1 MEPVSSNVPLRY
13 DAVFLDIDGT
23 LLYVDLD
30 VEGYVRDL
38 APYSQNGALTVETAT
53 GPVWKSLRRHIREN
67 IAYRTHEDL
76 AEFRR
81 HNAQLTAGELDIDAP
96 SEVLAEVAQH
106 RISFNPYPDSER
118 VLEELRALDCRV
130 YAVSNWDI
138 QLTDIIQRLGWEEY
152 FDGIIA
158 SAVVGVEKPAPGIF
172 EEALREAGV
181 SRERAVMVGNDPE
194 SDVRGAVQYGID
206 VVLVD
211 RWERATVREATFV
224 LPDLSRLPEIVQG

>member
-1 MEPVSSNVPLRY
+1 MEPVSSNAPPRY

-38 APYSQNGALTVETAT
+38 APYSQNGGLTVETAT
-53 GPVWKSLRRHIREN
+53 GPVWKGLRRHIREN
-67 IAYRTHEDL
+67 IAYRTDEDL
-76 AEFRR
+76 TDFRR
-81 HNAQLTAGELDIDAP
+81 RNAQLTAGELDIDAP
-96 SEVLAEVAQH
+96 PEVLAEVAQR

-118 VLEELRALDCRV
+118 VLQELRELDCRV

-138 QLTDIIQRLGWEEY
+138 QLAEIIERLGWERY
-152 FDGIIA
+152 FDGIIV
-158 SAVVGVEKPAPGIF
+158 SAVIGVEKPAPGIF
-172 EEALREAGV
+172 EEALRVAGV
-181 SRERAVMVGNDPE
+181 SRDRAVMVGNDPE
-194 SDVRGAVQYGID
+194 SDVRGAVEYGID

-211 RWERATVREATFV
+211 RWDRNTVPEATYA